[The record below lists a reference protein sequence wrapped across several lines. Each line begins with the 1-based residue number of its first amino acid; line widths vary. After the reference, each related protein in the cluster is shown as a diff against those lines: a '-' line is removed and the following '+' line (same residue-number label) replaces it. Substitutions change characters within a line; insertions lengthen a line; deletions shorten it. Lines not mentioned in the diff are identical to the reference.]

1 MEILNKDDNLAV
13 LEYESFVN
21 GRKGVSF
28 MQSLNWTAVK
38 SNWNNEAVI
47 VRDNKGEIVGTCLIL
62 IKEMPLFNRTLLY
75 APRGPVCD
83 YNNIEVM
90 GEIFSGID
98 SLSKKYGAFEFICDP
113 PVSENDGGFVRAMK
127 ETGFFQKTEKS
138 KSKTETVQCRNNY
151 ILNIDGKTSEEI
163 MNGFKSDWRNRIRK
177 AERKGVYCK
186 VMGMEGLKDF
196 YPLMIATGKRDN
208 FPVRSPEYFQRFIE
222 GLGDSC
228 KLFICYADIDGRE
241 TPLSAAIGVNY
252 SGVFTYVYG
261 ASSDENRNLY
271 PNYLMQWT
279 MISCAVEKGCKLYD
293 FGGIPCYEDENDPKY
308 GIYRFKKGFGG
319 EVVNYAGDFVKRYD
333 PFLCGAMGLWRK
345 VNIRG
350 LKNLFGGFMK
360 GLKNQQSFLQSPP
373 IFKNFL

>member
-21 GRKGVSF
+21 GRQGVSF
-28 MQSLNWTAVK
+28 MQSLKWTAVK

-47 VRDNKGEIVGTCLIL
+47 VRDNKGGIVGTCLIL
-62 IKEMPLFNRTLLY
+62 IKETPLFNRTLLY

-83 YNNIEVM
+83 HSDREVM
-90 GEIFSGID
+90 REIFSGID

-113 PVSENDGGFVRAMK
+113 PVSEKDKNFAAAMK
-127 ETGFFQKTEKS
+127 ELGFSQKTERS

-151 ILNIDGKTSEEI
+151 ILDIGGKTSDEI
-163 MNGFKSDWRNRIRK
+163 MNGFRSDWRNRIRK

-186 VMGMEGLKDF
+186 IMGAEGLEDF
-196 YPLMIATGKRDN
+196 YPLMTATGKRDN
-208 FPVRSPEYFQRFIE
+208 FPIRSLGYFRRFME
-222 GLGDSC
+222 GLGDNC
-228 KLFICYADIDGRE
+228 KLFICYVNIDGKE

-279 MISCAVEKGCKLYD
+279 MIKYALEKDCKLYD
-293 FGGIPCYEDENDPKY
+293 FGGIPCYDDEKDPKY

-319 EVVNYAGDFVKRYD
+319 EIVNYSGDFVKRYD
-333 PFLCGAMGLWRK
+333 LFLCGAMWLWRR
-345 VNIRG
+345 VNIREVKK
-350 LKNLFGGFMK
+350 LAGGFVK
-360 GLKNQQSFLQSPP
+360 GLKKQQSFLRMPT
-373 IFKNFL
+373 IFKNSL